1 MIGRRGFLGGLA
13 GILVAGVAP
22 AIVKQPMKIVRPFE
36 KIILSSPHPL
46 HFGNMAWKPELVL
59 VTPLA
64 RADATIKELVVQPAF
79 KHITQLPIMA
89 GMRLPSERTTWK
101 EERSFEDW
109 QESWWQEP
117 HLL

>member
-1 MIGRRGFLGGLA
+1 MKRRSFLGGLA

-22 AIVKQPMKIVRPFE
+22 AIVTQPMKIVRPFE
-36 KIILSSPHPL
+36 GIIIPSLHPL

-59 VTPLA
+59 VTPLT

-89 GMRLPSERTTWK
+89 GMRLPSERTICK
-101 EERSFEDW
+101 EESSSVDW
-109 QESWWQEP
+109 QEFWWQEP
-117 HLL
+117 LLR